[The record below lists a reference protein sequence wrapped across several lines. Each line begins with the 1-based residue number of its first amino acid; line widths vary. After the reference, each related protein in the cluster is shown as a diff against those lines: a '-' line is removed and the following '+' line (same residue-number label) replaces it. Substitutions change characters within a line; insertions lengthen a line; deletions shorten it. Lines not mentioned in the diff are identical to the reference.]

1 MHANSD
7 AIGCLLAS
15 LPEETR
21 KGYCE
26 ACQSNVPSLESYF
39 SSIVTK
45 CLHKPD
51 ASVAEGALVG
61 VDALAS
67 LKMDPTRQFYLH
79 ASRSKRYDYQ
89 SLTNMALPHWNSG
102 FLLDPT
108 CADYKAWVQDF
119 VSRAENKLEHRV
131 ATVREHHKIKP

>member
-1 MHANSD
+1 M
-7 AIGCLLAS
+7 
-15 LPEETR
+15 
-21 KGYCE
+21 
-26 ACQSNVPSLESYF
+26 
-39 SSIVTK
+39 
-45 CLHKPD
+45 
-51 ASVAEGALVG
+51 G

-102 FLLDPT
+102 HLLDPT

-119 VSRAENKLEHRV
+119 VSRAENKLEAR
-131 ATVREHHKIKP
+131 ASRLTEEEERGLLGNIAMLKRRLGELQQAFKQ